1 MKTIKRILITLL
13 SATMLLTAATAVCS
27 AAPAEENITVTVNGQ
42 TVEFPDQ
49 KPFLRDD
56 RTLVPIRFIAESLGY
71 EVDWDAKEN
80 TALID
85 GGRIK
90 LWIGTNRA
98 ELNGKKVN
106 AFNKKYTVGSNDNN
120 FAQKELERERK
131 ERQNMFK

>member
-13 SATMLLTAATAVCS
+13 SATMLLTAATSVCS

-49 KPFLRDD
+49 KPILRDD

-98 ELNGKKVN
+98 ELNGKPVTLDTSSVLN
-106 AFNKKYTVGSNDNN
+106 I
-120 FAQKELERERK
+120 
-131 ERQNMFK
+131 